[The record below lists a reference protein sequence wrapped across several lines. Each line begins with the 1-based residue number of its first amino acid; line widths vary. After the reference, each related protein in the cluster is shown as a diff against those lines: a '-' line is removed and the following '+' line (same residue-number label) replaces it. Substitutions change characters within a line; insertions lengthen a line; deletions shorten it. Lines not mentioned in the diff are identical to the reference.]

1 MARKKS
7 PEKPA
12 NHERWLVSYGDFITL
27 LFAVFVTLYAMSQT
41 DKKKVDQV
49 AASYRSAFGIS
60 SGVGASIPNVITS
73 SELMPIPTLDI
84 KAEQAAKAKKQQ
96 GDVDRDEVGSDAGK
110 TLQVHSGEFQDIKK
124 SIRITLKPLQLA
136 GALVVEDTSLGIAI
150 RLEEAVFFEPG
161 SSTVKPEALS
171 HVGKIAAALLSVTS
185 HQLRIEGHT
194 DNLPP
199 LNSRY
204 QTNWELSLDRAANIM
219 RIFLENYDFTPA
231 NISIAGYSEFRPIA
245 DNATESG
252 RKKNRRVDIILMAVK
267 GDRPILLM
275 R

>member
-1 MARKKS
+1 MARKKA

-41 DKKKVDQV
+41 DKKKVNEV

-60 SGVGASIPNVITS
+60 SGAGVSIPNVITS
-73 SELMPIPTLDI
+73 SELMPIPALDT
-84 KAEQAAKAKKQQ
+84 KAEQAAKSKKQQ

-110 TLQVHSGEFQDIKK
+110 KQQVHSGDFQDIKK
-124 SIRITLKPLQLA
+124 SIKITLKPLQLA
-136 GALVVEDTSLGIAI
+136 GALVVEDTSQGIAI

-161 SSTVKPEALS
+161 SATVKPEALNQ
-171 HVGKIAAALLSVTS
+171 VGKIASALASVTS

-231 NISIAGYSEFRPIA
+231 NISIAGYGEFRPVA
-245 DNATESG
+245 DNDTESG

-267 GDRPILLM
+267 SDRPIL
-275 R
+275 